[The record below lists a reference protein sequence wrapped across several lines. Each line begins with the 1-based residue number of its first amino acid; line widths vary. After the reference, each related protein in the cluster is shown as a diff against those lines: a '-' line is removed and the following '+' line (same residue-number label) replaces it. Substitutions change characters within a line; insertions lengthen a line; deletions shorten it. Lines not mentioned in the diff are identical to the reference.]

1 MTLRYRPMRP
11 KDVRECVE
19 VVTTHPVIAPRYG
32 GAIAHLRSAWL
43 KLCGQEAFRAVV
55 FEDMQ
60 DSQARMI
67 GCGVSA
73 FVSDDFIAE
82 LKKPPFFWA
91 APELV
96 RRVMSG
102 NSPLLSDKQVRQANC
117 DGGLNLLVWE
127 GTTRTEDFSRPEV
140 LHAIFNAFAEQHRG
154 FLLKELISH
163 SVTVESLE
171 GMIHSGG
178 LFLSP
183 DGSYVDNIAK
193 PLCEV
198 LAEPHYF
205 GLTRDLARRRFG
217 TWIGSLFAYQPPR
230 LGLRRSEQRL
240 LLTALCGGTDED
252 LADELG
258 ISISAVKKTWHSIY
272 DRVVQ
277 RAPGLVPKTSIE
289 HGTTERGKEKKQRL
303 LAYLRDHP
311 EELRP
316 GAL

>member
-1 MTLRYRPMRP
+1 MRP

-19 VVTTHPVIAPRYG
+19 VVATHPVVGPRYG

-43 KLCGQEAFRAVV
+43 KLLGQEAFRAIV

-60 DSQARMI
+60 DFQARMV
-67 GCGVSA
+67 GCGVSV

-96 RRVMSG
+96 RRIMSG
-102 NSPLLSDKQVRQANC
+102 NSPMLSDKEVRHSNC

-127 GTTRTEDFSRPEV
+127 GTIRVEDFSRPEV
-140 LHAIFNAFAEQHRG
+140 LHTIFNAFAEQHRG

-163 SVTVESLE
+163 SVTVETLE

-193 PLCEV
+193 PSCEV

-205 GLTRDLARRRFG
+205 GLTRDLAQRRFG
-217 TWIGSLFAYQPPR
+217 TWVGSLFAYQPPR
-230 LGLRRSEQRL
+230 LGLRPSEQRL

-258 ISISAVKKTWHSIY
+258 ISISAVKKSWRSIY

-277 RAPGLVPKTSIE
+277 GAPGLIPKTSME
-289 HGTTERGKEKKQRL
+289 HGTIERGKEKKQRL

-316 GAL
+316 AAL